1 MTTVK
6 EVMMTG
12 VAAVGIS
19 TPTVEVA
26 QRMKTSGA
34 GTIPVCED
42 GKLCGIITERDI
54 VVSVVATSWDPGAT
68 PAGSVMS
75 RDWPTVS
82 PNEDIWRAV
91 NVMADRGTKVLP
103 VVQGSKLVGLLSLDD
118 LTRESSALAAVV
130 FSRSIKP
137 QSNKSA
143 LYVRR
148 R

>member
-26 QRMKTSGA
+26 QRMKASGA
-34 GTIPVCED
+34 STIAVCEN
-42 GKLCGIITERDI
+42 GKFRGVITERDI
-54 VVSVVATSWDPGAT
+54 AVDVVAASRDPAKT

-75 RDWPTVS
+75 KDWPTIS
-82 PNEDIWRAV
+82 PNDNIWHAV
-91 NVMADRGTKVLP
+91 NVMADRGMKVLP
-103 VVQGSKLVGLLSLDD
+103 VVQEGKLVGLLSLDD
-118 LTRESSALAAVV
+118 LKQKSPALAAMI

-137 QSNKSA
+137 RAHNLA
-143 LYVRR
+143 LYVGKR
-148 R
+148 